1 MPKSIAIRQSELISV
16 WTAVP
21 LYWFYWIM
29 YPAIWFLNTC
39 SNFFLKLSGMDIKN
53 EYEGFYSS
61 EELKLILSGQ
71 HLQSELKEDEREILE
86 HTLDLAELNV
96 TEVMRPE
103 DEMIII
109 DINEPFETIKDK
121 F

>member
-1 MPKSIAIRQSELISV
+1 MPKSIAIRQSELISI

-29 YPAIWFLNTC
+29 YPAIWLLNTC

-71 HLQSELKEDEREILE
+71 HLQSELKEDEREILSI
-86 HTLDLAELNV
+86 LLIWLS
-96 TEVMRPE
+96 
-103 DEMIII
+103 
-109 DINEPFETIKDK
+109 
-121 F
+121 